1 MTLGEQPL
9 NWSASQDR
17 AWQMLG
23 IGPRWVRHSSERAA
37 NPGPEVRK
45 SPGVRDA
52 SIEAVELA
60 QPVLFDQAALRNA
73 INGGLAARALRWSD
87 RSEGEQ
93 APRTSEPRCW
103 LLLLPTQP
111 ESPAQAGQLL
121 DAMLDAIGAEWA
133 KPAHSGV
140 FDPQA
145 AIRTLES
152 GQVSGVLVL
161 GDQALADLGL
171 GGQCVNDLRGRAHQL
186 RFGPFEIP
194 VIVSFA
200 PHQLLREPLDKAGAW
215 RDLQLAKSLQTQGA
229 CFPINEIESN
239 LA

>member
-1 MTLGEQPL
+1 
-9 NWSASQDR
+9 
-17 AWQMLG
+17 
-23 IGPRWVRHSSERAA
+23 
-37 NPGPEVRK
+37 
-45 SPGVRDA
+45 
-52 SIEAVELA
+52 
-60 QPVLFDQAALRNA
+60 
-73 INGGLAARALRWSD
+73 
-87 RSEGEQ
+87 
-93 APRTSEPRCW
+93 
-103 LLLLPTQP
+103 
-111 ESPAQAGQLL
+111 
-121 DAMLDAIGAEWA
+121 MLDAIGAEWA

-171 GGQCVNDLRGRAHQL
+171 GGQCVNDLRGRTHQL

-200 PHQLLREPLDKAGAW
+200 PHQLLREPLDKVRAW